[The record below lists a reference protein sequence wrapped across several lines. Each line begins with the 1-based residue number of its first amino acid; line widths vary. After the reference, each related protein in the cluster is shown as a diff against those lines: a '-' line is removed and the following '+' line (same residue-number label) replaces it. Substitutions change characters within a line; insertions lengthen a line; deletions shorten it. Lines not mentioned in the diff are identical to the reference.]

1 MGAYRL
7 ARLRGNSDVRR
18 RVNEQLAE
26 TWGDVTVA
34 VHGERFDLSAC
45 EGFTCQQGGN
55 LLGALHYRLTGN
67 ECEVLSLY
75 ALREHAGV
83 GQALMRQAAR
93 EARTRGAKRLVLVTT
108 NDNART
114 IRFYQQFGMELEAID
129 RYAVQ
134 RARELKPS
142 IPLTGCDGIPILHEL
157 RFGMA
162 L

>member
-7 ARLRGNSDVRR
+7 AKLQTNGKIRMRI
-18 RVNEQLAE
+18 NEQLAE
-26 TWGDVTVA
+26 MWGDVTVA
-34 VHGERFDLSAC
+34 VHGERFDLSDC
-45 EGFTCQQGGN
+45 EGFTCQEGGN
-55 LLGALHYRLTGN
+55 VLGALHYRLSGN

-83 GQALMRQAAR
+83 GQALMRRAVR
-93 EARTRGAKRLVLVTT
+93 EASKRGAKRLVLVTT
-108 NDNART
+108 NDNVRA

-129 RYAVQ
+129 RYAVE

-142 IPLTGCDGIPILHEL
+142 IPTTGCDGIPILHEL
-157 RFGMA
+157 RFGMK